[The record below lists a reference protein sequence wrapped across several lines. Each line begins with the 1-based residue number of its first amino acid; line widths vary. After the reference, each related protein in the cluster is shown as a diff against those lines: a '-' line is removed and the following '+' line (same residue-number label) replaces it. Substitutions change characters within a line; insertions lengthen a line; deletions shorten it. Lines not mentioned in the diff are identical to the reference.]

1 MTHEHRDV
9 IVDRDSGG
17 TGLGMVLGIILAIL
31 VVLALVWYFGFGGFD
46 GGGQQTQEQQNIE
59 IQPPGDQAPPGGGE
73 QPPGGGEQ
81 PGGGQPGG
89 GGYP

>member
-17 TGLGMVLGIILAIL
+17 TGLGMVVGIILAVL

-46 GGGQQTQEQQNIE
+46 GGGQGGDQTQVDQNIE
-59 IQPPGDQAPPGGGE
+59 VVPPGDGGGGDPGGGE
-73 QPPGGGEQ
+73 AP
-81 PGGGQPGG
+81 
-89 GGYP
+89 